1 MADAFIH
8 YPSDGFG
15 NDIIKEGSFSNVSGS
30 DNNGSWSGAT
40 LFTLATSDYPIFGV
54 YTIEVTLNSGYGKSN
69 TTQYQRDMYI
79 GYSTPNSSYATNG
92 SITIANLGLGGS
104 YTLPSPRTFVWHIF
118 IDCIDGKASVTNN
131 YMPLRFQIGVNHGV
145 VNNLSGTYKLIAK
158 RII

>member
-15 NDIIKEGSFSNVSGS
+15 NVIIKEGSFSNVSGS
-30 DNNGSWSGAT
+30 DSAGNWAGAT
-40 LFTLATSDYPIFGV
+40 LFTLAASDYPIFGV

-92 SITIANLGLGGS
+92 MITIANLGYGGS
-104 YTLPSPRTFVWHIF
+104 YTLPSPRTFTWKIF
-118 IDCIDGKASVTNN
+118 IDCIDGSIKITND
-131 YMPLRFQIGVNHGV
+131 YIPLRFQIGVNHGNV
-145 VNNLSGTYKLIAK
+145 SNLSGTYKLIAK